1 MFIRLGSVLRVAPKR
16 TKSPSTFLA
25 LQVRQAAKE
34 ILDKMLM
41 SYPEEVAKKVK
52 VKSFKNNTLYIVAP
66 TLMSTE
72 LHTRSEGLRE
82 DINKTLGREI
92 IKKFRFR
99 KS

>member
-1 MFIRLGSVLRVAPKR
+1 MFVRLGSVLKIAPKR
-16 TKSPSTFLA
+16 TKTPSTFLA

-34 ILDKMLM
+34 VIDKVMAD
-41 SYPEEVAKKVK
+41 YPEEVAKKVK
-52 VKSFKNNTLYIVAP
+52 VKTFKNNTLFIVCP
-66 TLMSTE
+66 TLMSAE
-72 LHTRSEGLRE
+72 LHARSEGLRD